1 MSLKPK
7 LVLMKTWIT
16 LGFLLCSLFSFSQ
29 KEAPRF
35 GKLTVADLEKKTYS
49 IDSAA
54 NAVYLADVGSTEI
67 VGNTKGWFSFE
78 FRRHTRIHILNKN
91 GYDEASI
98 EIPLYSNGTYEEK
111 LENLKAT
118 TYNLED
124 GKIVESKLE
133 KNNVFSEK
141 RSKNLVIK
149 KFTLPNVK
157 EGSIIDF
164 EYRIASD
171 YLYMLQPWSFQGSSP
186 RLWSEYN
193 VSIPQFFEYAFLA
206 RGFTKFH
213 INEKKD
219 RNTSFTIRD
228 QSGAERTES
237 YTFRSGITDYRWV
250 QKDVPAFKNEGYTSS
265 LKNYI
270 ARIEFQLSALKDP
283 LQYRNLLGSWEG
295 VTKELL
301 NDEDFGKSLDN
312 ANNWMADI
320 VKPLLANASTPL
332 EKAKKIFSY
341 VRDNTTCTDHD
352 ALYISQPLKN
362 VLKAKN
368 GRVSEINLLMTAML
382 KYAGVEAN
390 PIILSTKDN
399 GFVYTMYPMLSRF
412 NYVICAARI
421 DGKTYYLDASQPQ
434 LGFGKLLPDCY
445 NGYARTISTDPSP
458 LLLSSDSLR
467 EVKNTTVFIF
477 NDDKGEWS
485 GHIKQSLGDVE
496 SYSTRKKV
504 LEKGKE
510 EFFKDLK
517 REYNIDID
525 IKMPALDSLAQQDLP
540 LGLQYEFTINNND
553 EDILY
558 INPLLAEAY
567 KENPFKSAERA
578 YPVEMPYA
586 FDETYLL
593 TMEVPKGY
601 TIDELPKPTV
611 VKFNEAGDC
620 KFEYVLSHS
629 NNIISLRSRVQF
641 RRATFEPDE
650 YESLR
655 EFFNMIISKQSEQ
668 IVFKKK
674 K

>member
-1 MSLKPK
+1 
-7 LVLMKTWIT
+7 MKTWVT
-16 LGFLLCSLFSFSQ
+16 LVFLLCSLCTFSQ
-29 KEAPRF
+29 KETPRF
-35 GKLTVADLEKKTYS
+35 GKLTNADLEKKIYS
-49 IDSAA
+49 IDSSA
-54 NAVYLADVGSTEI
+54 NAVYLADVGNTEI
-67 VGNTKGWFSFE
+67 VGNSKGWFSFE
-78 FRRHTRIHILNKN
+78 FKRHTRIHILNKN

-98 EIPLYSNGTYEEK
+98 EIPLYASGGYEEK
-111 LENLKAT
+111 LENLKAI
-118 TYNLED
+118 TYNLEN
-124 GKIVESKLE
+124 GSMVESKLD

-164 EYRIASD
+164 EYRISSD
-171 YLYMLQPWSFQGSSP
+171 YLTLLQPWSFQGTSP

-193 VSIPQFFEYAFLA
+193 LSIPQFFEYAFLA
-206 RGFTKFH
+206 RGFNQFH

-219 RNTSFTIRD
+219 RTGNFTIHDR
-228 QSGAERTES
+228 SGTERSETYS
-237 YTFRSGITDYRWV
+237 FRSGVTDYRWV
-250 QKDVPAFKNEGYTSS
+250 QKDVAAFKKESYTSS
-265 LKNYI
+265 FKNYI

-283 LQYRNLLGSWEG
+283 LQYKNLLGSWEG

-312 ANNWMADI
+312 ANNWMGDI
-320 VKPLLANASTPL
+320 VKPLLVNASTPL
-332 EKAKKIFSY
+332 EKAKKIFGY

-352 ALYISQPLKN
+352 ALYISQPLKS

-382 KYAGVEAN
+382 KYAGIEAD

-412 NYVICAARI
+412 NYVVCAAKI

-445 NGYARTISTDPSP
+445 NGYARTINSNPEALVLT
-458 LLLSSDSLR
+458 SDSLR
-467 EVKNTTVFIF
+467 EMKLTNVFIT
-477 NDDKGEWS
+477 NNEKGEWA
-485 GHIKQSLGDVE
+485 GVMKQSLGDFE

-517 REYNIDID
+517 KEYNFD
-525 IKMPALDSLAQQDLP
+525 IKIENPALDSLAQHEHP
-540 LGLQYEFTINNND
+540 LGIQYDFTINNND

-578 YPVEMPYA
+578 YPVEMPYT

-593 TMEVPKGY
+593 TMEVPAGY
-601 TIDELPKPTV
+601 TVDELPKPTV

-620 KFEYVLSHS
+620 RFEYVLSQS
-629 NNIISLRSRVQF
+629 NNLISLRSRVQF
-641 RRATFEPDE
+641 KRSIFDPEE
-650 YESLR
+650 YEVLR
-655 EFFNMIISKQSEQ
+655 EFFNMIVSKQSEQ